1 MKFALC
7 AGAVIACV
15 LVGLLL
21 GGVFGWFAKTFL
33 KKDLSVFPIVVT
45 GVIGAIVGVVACVI
59 ICSCIITVAPGYYA
73 EAKSPDG
80 TAKVLTSGSYNFVS
94 PFAKV
99 YKMEATSKA
108 HKFSES
114 EADDDIYGAQ
124 TKEKDYLTTVCNV
137 NGRPDPA
144 RIREYIDTYGYVSF
158 DDVRISEILKSQTR
172 RAFEIVVNPQSTE
185 DVMSAKGT
193 VLEDARVKALEYLA
207 DFPFIIDSLT
217 FEEIC
222 GSREYEAAVKLQADL
237 RMKQATAELQKTV
250 NEKEAA
256 ATAALAE
263 GEKEANRIRAESD
276 AEVKQIAAENAAAVA
291 KIEADNQN
299 QIRLNQAENEKQTK
313 QMAADAAAY
322 STVEQAKAEAEAIR
336 ETGEA
341 YKANPSLMELKLKEL
356 QADVDKTWAEKWSG
370 FVFDT
375 GTGFTFTDLSDT
387 IKTLV
392 GSGLGAV
399 MPSAE

>member
-15 LVGLLL
+15 LVGVIL
-21 GGVFGWFAKTFL
+21 GGLFVGFAKKVL
-33 KKDLSVFPIVVT
+33 KKDVSGFPVVVGAVL
-45 GVIGAIVGVVACVI
+45 GVIAGVVACLI

-73 EAKSPDG
+73 EAKAPDG

-94 PFAKV
+94 PFEKV

-137 NGRPDPA
+137 NGRPDPE

-158 DDVRISEILKSQTR
+158 NDPRISEILKSQTR
-172 RAFEIVVNPQSTE
+172 RAFEFAVNPQITE
-185 DVMSAKGT
+185 DVMSAKGK
-193 VLEDARVKALEYLA
+193 VLEEARVKALEYLA

-217 FEEIC
+217 FEEIR
-222 GSREYEAAVKLQADL
+222 GSREYEDAVELQAQL

-250 NEKEAA
+250 NEKEAF
-256 ATAALAE
+256 ALAAIAT
-263 GEKEANRIRAESD
+263 GEKEALRIRAEGE
-276 AEVKQIAAENAAAVA
+276 AEAEKIKADKQNEIRMNA
-291 KIEADNQN
+291 
-299 QIRLNQAENEKQTK
+299 AENEKQIK
-313 QMAADAAAY
+313 QKEADADAY
-322 STVEQAKAEAEAIR
+322 ATRERAKAEADAIR

-341 YKANPSLMELKLKEL
+341 YKANTSLMDLKLKEIE
-356 QADVDKTWAEKWSG
+356 ADVDKAWAEKWSG

-375 GTGFTFTDLSDT
+375 GSGFTFTDLSDSV
-387 IKTLV
+387 KTLIE
-392 GSGLGAV
+392 SGLGAI
-399 MPSAE
+399 MPE